1 MLPIKYIISGIAL
14 LGLIATAYFAV
25 QSYNSVIA
33 DNQKLKQQVSGL
45 TAERDTYKRISETVS
60 ENEQATQTI
69 IQNTRTI
76 EREIQKMPVTT
87 QCVDAPAIK
96 YVIDRLR
103 DDAGPTEAN

>member
-25 QSYNSVIA
+25 ESYNSVIA
-33 DNQKLKQQVSGL
+33 DNQKLKQQVTGL

-60 ENEQATQTI
+60 ENDQKTQTI
-69 IQNTRTI
+69 IQNTRTL
-76 EREIQKMPVTT
+76 EREIQKIPVTT
-87 QCVDAPAIK
+87 QCVDSPAIS

-103 DDAGPTEAN
+103 DDQGPPATD

>member
-14 LGLIATAYFAV
+14 LSLIATAYFAV

-33 DNQKLKQQVSGL
+33 DNQKLKQQVTGL

-76 EREIQKMPVTT
+76 EREIQKQPITT
-87 QCVDAPAIK
+87 QCVDSPSIK

-103 DDAGPTEAN
+103 DDQGPPATN